1 MGDWDEEM
9 MRNFWEKKLIFS
21 WKFDDE
27 EEEEETVKTFVKI
40 ESDRER

>member
-1 MGDWDEEM
+1 M

-27 EEEEETVKTFVKI
+27 EEEEEETMKTFVKI